1 MKPSCFK
8 KFATWLLAGLILS
21 SPLAMESCSKDDDDN
36 GTTNTP
42 SNTNPSN
49 NDGDGDNTETNPGDP
64 DNHSAAKG
72 QYDIAFKGEYERSF
86 QGKATIEDSIF
97 YQNPDYNEAEDES
110 ALLTLDLEGD
120 SSQLT
125 VQMARHEENTL
136 QGEYDIITNLVQE
149 QALKTGAT
157 LQAGI
162 ETGTITLS
170 SETTGSFEITDAG
183 ANYVKGYFEGV
194 KVTGASVSSGTFTSW
209 LNGKFN
215 AKRK

>member
-8 KFATWLLAGLILS
+8 KFATWLLAVLILS
-21 SPLAMESCSKDDDDN
+21 SPLVIQSCSEDDDDN

-49 NDGDGDNTETNPGDP
+49 NDGDEDNPETNPGDP
-64 DNHSAAKG
+64 DNHSAGKG

-110 ALLTLDLEGD
+110 ALLTLNLEGD
-120 SSQLT
+120 SAELI
-125 VQMARHEENTL
+125 VEMARHEENTL
-136 QGEYDIITNLVQE
+136 QGEYDIIANLVQE
-149 QALKTGAT
+149 QELKTGAS

-162 ETGTITLS
+162 EASGTTLS
-170 SETTGSFEITDAG
+170 SDTTGSIKITDADS
-183 ANYVKGYFEGV
+183 NYVRGYFEGV